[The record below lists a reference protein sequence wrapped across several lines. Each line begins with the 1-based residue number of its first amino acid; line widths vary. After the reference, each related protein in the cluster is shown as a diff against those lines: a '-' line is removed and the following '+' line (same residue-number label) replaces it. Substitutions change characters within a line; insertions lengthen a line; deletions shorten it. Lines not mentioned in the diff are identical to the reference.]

1 LAPTELNAADALPVA
16 QEGARL
22 ARASGFDAEARV
34 GVSGPT
40 WQGIVDLADEL
51 GAPVIVIG
59 SHGFSDLREAFEG
72 SMSHDVVV
80 HARRRVLVVPPPRA
94 VS

>member
-1 LAPTELNAADALPVA
+1 
-16 QEGARL
+16 
-22 ARASGFDAEARV
+22 
-34 GVSGPT
+34 
-40 WQGIVDLADEL
+40 
-51 GAPVIVIG
+51 VIVIG